1 MLYTI
6 LKVFKKRT
14 KRFDHTM
21 VFYFSGNN
29 NISTD
34 TYGTNTTTAYQQ
46 YRYIDEKPELCLHF
60 GRGAPWREFHS
71 LNREEARHPTSCI

>member
-46 YRYIDEKPELCLHF
+46 YRYIDEKPCV
-60 GRGAPWREFHS
+60 
-71 LNREEARHPTSCI
+71 T